1 MADETYTVER
11 SAVMSAPPERIYEQ
25 IADFHNWPHWSPWE
39 GLDPDMRR
47 TYSGANSGTSA
58 AYSWS
63 GNRRAGQGRM
73 EIRSASAPSAVDI
86 DLTFEKPFKSRSDT
100 VFTIVQEGPEASRVT
115 WTMTGKKTLV
125 TKVMGVFKSMDAMIG
140 PDFEKGLAQLK
151 SVVEHP
157 AID

>member
-47 TYSGANSGTSA
+47 TYSGPSSGTSA

-73 EIRSASAPSAVDI
+73 EIRSASAPSTVDI
-86 DLTFEKPFKSRSDT
+86 DLAFEKPFKSRSDT
-100 VFTIVQEGPEASRVT
+100 VFTIAQEGPEASRVT